1 MPRDTCHDCRDLKDL
16 QLSYLVNIWIIKK
29 MRLYVV
35 EKVSLFY
42 SVERAQPFS
51 KKFVTL
57 LYFIGEG
64 KIISRNYWHNDN
76 IVKNLHRL
84 PCYIELDEKCVA
96 QITPGEPHQYQSPVR
111 IFVYDK
117 IKIEN

>member
-1 MPRDTCHDCRDLKDL
+1 M
-16 QLSYLVNIWIIKK
+16 
-29 MRLYVV
+29 

-51 KKFVTL
+51 RKFVTL
-57 LYFIGEG
+57 LYFIEGG

-76 IVKNLHRL
+76 IVKHLHRL

-96 QITPGEPHQYQSPVR
+96 EMTPGNPYPYPSPVR
-111 IFVYDK
+111 VFIYDK
-117 IKIEN
+117 IKIET